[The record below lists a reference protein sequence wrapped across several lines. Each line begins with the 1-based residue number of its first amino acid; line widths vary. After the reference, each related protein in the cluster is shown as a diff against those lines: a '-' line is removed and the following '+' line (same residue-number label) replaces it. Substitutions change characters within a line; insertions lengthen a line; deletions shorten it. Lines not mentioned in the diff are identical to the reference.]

1 MTTLSNQQVV
11 LAARPDGD
19 LKPSDLRLEDIAVP
33 IPGERE
39 VLLETIYLSI
49 DPYMRW
55 WMRAEKSYNEP
66 IEIDQVIVGATVSRV
81 RESRH
86 PDWPVGAWVLAFS
99 GWKRFAIS
107 DGSDLRQLD
116 PDLAP
121 PSTALGVLG
130 MTGFTAYAGLR
141 NIGKP
146 NPGETVVVAAASGAV
161 GSMVGQIARLRGA
174 RAVGITT
181 GAKKLAYLKD
191 ELHFDAVADYNAPDF
206 AEQLANACP
215 NGIDVYFES
224 VGGKVWDAVLPL
236 LNTYARVPV
245 CGIISQYE
253 KPSGAQESNDRLSN
267 TMAQIMSKSLTL
279 RGFIQTEYAEEQMA
293 DFLEEAVQWIADG
306 KLSYREQIT
315 HGLHTAPQALIDQL
329 KGRNFGKT
337 IVQLGE
343 P

>member
-1 MTTLSNQQVV
+1 MTMSSNQQIV
-11 LAARPDGD
+11 LAARPDGE
-19 LKPSDLRLEDIAVP
+19 LIPSDLRLEDVAVP
-33 IPGERE
+33 IPGARE
-39 VLLETIYLSI
+39 MLLETIYLSI

-55 WMRAEKSYNEP
+55 WMRAEKSYNDP

-86 PDWPVGAWVLAFS
+86 PDWQVGDWVLAFS

-107 DGSDLRQLD
+107 DGSGLRRLD
-116 PDLAP
+116 PELAP

-146 NPGETVVVAAASGAV
+146 KPGETVVVAAASGAV

-174 RAVGITT
+174 RTVGITT

-206 AEQLANACP
+206 AEQLANACMD
-215 NGIDVYFES
+215 GIDVYFES
-224 VGGKVWDAVLPL
+224 VGGKIWDAVLPL

-245 CGIISQYE
+245 CGVISQYE
-253 KPSGAQESNDRLSN
+253 KRTGAYEDIGRLSN
-267 TMAQIMSKSLTL
+267 TMGQIMSKSLTL
-279 RGFIQTEYAEEQMA
+279 RGFIQTEYAEKQLA
-293 DFLEEAVQWIADG
+293 DFLQEAGQWIADG
-306 KLSYREQIT
+306 KLKYREQIT

-329 KGRNFGKT
+329 NGRNFGKT
-337 IVQLGE
+337 IVQVGE
-343 P
+343 A